1 MGALWTGCR
10 PAAGHNRRLDCGEGC
25 HSAGLRL
32 YSVLNRIVLYRATL
46 YFPMSEVSESYQV
59 IRRGAP
65 RRRPKTPQD
74 TPTSPPACSGSHCM
88 HR

>member
-1 MGALWTGCR
+1 MGALWTGCC

-32 YSVLNRIVLYRATL
+32 YSVLNRIVLYRPTL

-59 IRRGAP
+59 IRRDAP
-65 RRRPKTPQD
+65 RRPKTPQD